1 MEEKINEYL
10 KQNKTDEFKNLLFSI
25 IDEKQL
31 KDSDVYKKAGIDR
44 KMFSK
49 IRCIHHYIPKKNN
62 VIKLCLSLS
71 LDLDQTNQLLAS
83 AGYQLSTNNN
93 FDLII
98 RYFIE
103 KGIYDFDLINDYL
116 YAFQCTVLN

>member
-49 IRCIHHYIPKKNN
+49 IRCVHHYNNKKNN